1 MKGLDDAYSITSA
14 EEAKSF
20 YDGWAEGYEDE
31 LAESGYL
38 TPQRCAEALSE
49 HASMPWAPLAEF
61 GCGTGLGG
69 LALKAAG
76 FECIDGYDISEE
88 MLSLARAK
96 DIYQTL
102 DTVDLSQPLD
112 GFEAGTYQN
121 AAAIGVL
128 NPAHMPTTVIDE
140 ILALLPE
147 GGCLVFS
154 LNDKSI
160 ADGSMESRILAL
172 TEYNVADL
180 MFKDH
185 GDHLPGID
193 LQSTVY
199 VLRKR

>member
-1 MKGLDDAYSITSA
+1 MKGLDGAYSLTTT

-20 YDGWAEGYEDE
+20 YDGWAAGYEDE
-31 LAESGYL
+31 LAENGYI
-38 TPQRCAEALSE
+38 TPQRCAEALAQ
-49 HASMPWAPLAEF
+49 HASMPWAPLSEF

-76 FECIDGYDISEE
+76 FESIDGYDISEE
-88 MLSLARAK
+88 MLAKARAK
-96 DIYQTL
+96 DVYNVL
-102 DTVDLSQPLD
+102 GTVDLSQPLD
-112 GFEAGTYQN
+112 GFEPGTYQN

-128 NPAHMPTTVIDE
+128 SPAHMQATVIDE
-140 ILALLPE
+140 ILNLLPE
-147 GGCLVFS
+147 GGCFVFS
-154 LNDKSI
+154 LNDKSL

-180 MFKDH
+180 LFKDH
-185 GDHLPGID
+185 GAHLPGID